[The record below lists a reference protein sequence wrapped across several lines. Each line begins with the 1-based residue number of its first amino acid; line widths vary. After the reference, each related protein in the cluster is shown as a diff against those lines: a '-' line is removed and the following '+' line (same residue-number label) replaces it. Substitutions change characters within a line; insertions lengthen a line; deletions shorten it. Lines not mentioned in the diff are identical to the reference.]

1 MAALRFLFA
10 NTYSINCIA
19 WAEFVQLELYEV
31 WYARN
36 SNGEIGDGKVK
47 QCRVC
52 TDSYYDKGLS
62 EVAPNQAVTIH
73 CTEFAVRFPAS
84 LTSLNSCNYA
94 ILCACSEVSH
104 DTDRL

>member
-62 EVAPNQAVTIH
+62 EVAPKPSRYN
-73 CTEFAVRFPAS
+73 S
-84 LTSLNSCNYA
+84 LHRVCSKISSKLN
-94 ILCACSEVSH
+94 L
-104 DTDRL
+104 T